1 MFGLF
6 EGDTNRKPIDVGV
19 CTGPNSFGH
28 TVLERIDGLGEAFV
42 MDAPAYAPSDTNMGS
57 DPIAAAQLAP
67 MAKGEWHSQVSE
79 QLVDA
84 RNGAINVASLGGSG
98 LLAAEFADYPRKVI
112 RPVLNVVVGSHRL
125 AAINDGPQPVEA
137 VTAALTY
144 PRLQRGTVLLSNRAT
159 QEGYDAVPTQVAE
172 FIATLARQDL
182 NDLETGFFTG
192 YHTSIP
198 ASGAEDQFRVGTLL
212 SAAEHEGTLW
222 FDPEDYLWWRSAE
235 EVPPFDESSTAL
247 MFALLPEGY
256 KRAAV
261 HSSNALIE
269 TKFIP
274 GLEQGHLVVLKAL
287 SQEWIDELRRGP
299 EWLRRQVVDGA
310 DGGGNQFASR
320 WAGLV
325 EKQGLRGGPVAALD
339 DFCERYHP

>member
-6 EGDTNRKPIDVGV
+6 EDDTNRQPIDVGV

-28 TVLERIDGLGEAFV
+28 KVLDHVDALGEQFA
-42 MDAPAYAPSDTNMGS
+42 MDPPAYSPADTNMGS

-67 MAKGEWHSQVSE
+67 MAKGEWHREASERLVGAKNGVVNVS
-79 QLVDA
+79 
-84 RNGAINVASLGGSG
+84 SLGGSG
-98 LLAAEFADYPRKVI
+98 LLAAEFANYPRKVI
-112 RPVLNVVVGSHRL
+112 RPVLNVVVASHRL
-125 AAINDGPQPVEA
+125 AAVNDGPQPVEA

-144 PRLQRGTVLLSNRAT
+144 PRLRRGTVLLSNRAT
-159 QEGYDAVPTQVAE
+159 QEGYGAVPEQVAE

-198 ASGAEDQFRVGTLL
+198 ASGMDQFKVGTLL
-212 SAAEHEGTLW
+212 SAAEHEGECW
-222 FDPEDYLWWRSAE
+222 FDPDDYLWWESKAD
-235 EVPPFDESSTAL
+235 VSPFDASSTTL
-247 MFALLPEGY
+247 MFALLPPEY
-256 KRAAV
+256 DRAAV
-261 HSSNALIE
+261 HSVNAMIE
-269 TKFIP
+269 TKFVE
-274 GLEQGHLVVLKAL
+274 GLEQGHLVVLKTL

-299 EWLRRQVVDGA
+299 EWLRRQVVDAA

>member
-1 MFGLF
+1 MFNRFKNG
-6 EGDTNRKPIDVGV
+6 TNRERIDVGI

-28 TVLERIDGLGEAFV
+28 KVLGHIDDLGDSFT
-42 MDAPAYAPSDTNMGS
+42 MDPPTYFPSDTNMGS

-67 MAKGEWHSQVSE
+67 MAKEEWHDGASAH
-79 QLVDA
+79 LVDA
-84 RNGAINVASLGGSG
+84 RNGVINVSSLGGSG

-144 PRLQRGTVLLSNRAT
+144 PRLQRGTILLSNRAT
-159 QEGYDAVPTQVAE
+159 QEGYGAIPRQVAE
-172 FIATLARQDL
+172 FVATLARQDL

-198 ASGAEDQFRVGTLL
+198 ASGMDQFKVGTLL
-212 SAAEHEGTLW
+212 SAAEHEGTFW
-222 FDPEDYLWWRSAE
+222 FDPADYLWWKSAD
-235 EVPPFDESSTAL
+235 EVPPFDASSTTL
-247 MFALLPEGY
+247 MFALLPPAY
-256 KRAAV
+256 DRAAV
-261 HSSNALIE
+261 HSVNAMIE
-269 TKFIP
+269 TKFVE
-274 GLEQGHLVVLKAL
+274 GLERGHLVVLKTL
-287 SQEWIDELRRGP
+287 SQEWVDELRQGP
-299 EWLRRQVVDGA
+299 EWLRRQVVDAA

-320 WAGLV
+320 WTGLV
-325 EKQGLRGGPVAALD
+325 EKQGLRGGPVEALD